1 MNKPVLTIFYQFNPW
16 QSSIGGIQ
24 TFIRAFI
31 KYAPD
36 EFELRMVG
44 TGPPGSALG
53 VWEATEYAGRPIQF
67 MALVALGEDNIR
79 PLVPTTISY
88 TAALIGRNLASD
100 FMHFYRIEPTLL
112 TLNWAG
118 DKTLFIQNDIRKQM
132 QQNAGKQAILWQ
144 RFPGAYF
151 ALEKLLITQ
160 FNQIYSCNSES
171 AQHYRE
177 VYPDLADRVAFLK
190 NCFDPEI
197 FYPKLGTERETQ
209 RRELAQELGLAE
221 TVQFVLFAGRFH
233 PQKDP
238 LLLIRAIAA
247 LENTQ
252 VHLLMAGAGE
262 LEEAVRGEIDRLNL
276 SDRITLLGAVNSDRL
291 AQLYQVASA
300 FVLSSVYEGLPLAV
314 LEALACGTPIVTTD
328 SGETP
333 RLLSPESGIVCR
345 ERTPEALAHALSQV
359 LAAPTRYS
367 CEACVQTAQPYSA
380 PTVVAEVYREMLHRW
395 YHSKAKHLVSPSPN

>member
-1 MNKPVLTIFYQFNPW
+1 MSKPVLTIFYQFNPW

-24 TFIRAFI
+24 TFIRALI

-36 EFELRMVG
+36 EFEIRMVG

-53 VWEATEYAGRPIQF
+53 VWESTEYAGRPIQF
-67 MALVALGEDNIR
+67 MALIALGEDNVR
-79 PLVPTTISY
+79 PLIPTTISY

-100 FMHFYRIEPTLL
+100 FMLFYRIESSLA

-132 QQNAGKQAILWQ
+132 ERTAGKQAILWQ
-144 RFPGAYF
+144 RFPWAYF
-151 ALEKLLITQ
+151 ALEKWLIPQ

-197 FYPKLGTERETQ
+197 FYPKPGRERETQ

-221 TVQFVLFAGRFH
+221 TVRFVLFAGRLH

-247 LENTQ
+247 LENPQ
-252 VHLLMAGAGE
+252 VHLLMAGGGE
-262 LEEAVRGEIDRLNL
+262 LEAAVRGEIQGLNL
-276 SDRITLLGAVNSDRL
+276 SDRVTLLGAVNSQRL
-291 AQLYQVASA
+291 AQLYQVASV

-314 LEALACGTPIVTTD
+314 LEALACGTPVVTTD

-333 RLLSPESGIVCR
+333 KLLSPESGIVCL
-345 ERTPEALAHALSQV
+345 ERTPEAIAIALNQV
-359 LAAPTRYS
+359 LAAPTRYTS
-367 CEACVQTAQPYSA
+367 EACVRTAQPYSA
-380 PTVVAEVYREMLHRW
+380 PTVVAEVYREMLYRW
-395 YHSKAKHLVSPSPN
+395 HHAQVQPLVSPYPN